1 MNPHNSK
8 RQPKVL
14 VIDDD
19 QDISFGTCCRLKH
32 AGYETITAGDGMEGV
47 EQAMKQLPDAILL
60 DIRMPRMD
68 GFTALKLLKESER
81 TKNIP
86 VVILSASIIEQ
97 QKALDSG
104 AHFFLPKPCGTKQIV
119 DAVHAVV
126 FGTPA

>member
-119 DAVHAVV
+119 DAVRAVV

>member
-1 MNPHNSK
+1 MNPNNSK

-32 AGYETITAGDGMEGV
+32 AGYETITARDGWEGV
-47 EQAMKQLPDAILL
+47 EQAMEQLPDAILL
-60 DIRMPRMD
+60 DIRMPKMD

-81 TKNIP
+81 TQNIP

-104 AHFFLPKPCGTKQIV
+104 AHFFLPKPCGTQRIV
-119 DAVHAVV
+119 EAVHAVV